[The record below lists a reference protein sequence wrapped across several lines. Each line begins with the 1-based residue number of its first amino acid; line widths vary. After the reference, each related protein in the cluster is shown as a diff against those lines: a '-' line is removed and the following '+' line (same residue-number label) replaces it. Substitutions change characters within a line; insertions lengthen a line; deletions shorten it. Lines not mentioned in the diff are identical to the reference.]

1 MTSKGA
7 FSYLR
12 IMTNSKKPN
21 RSHSSLVR
29 RVAVTATIA
38 GLLTAATACSSSDD
52 GTAPATTASPTTT
65 TPTTPSSTTKRVAT
79 SAPST
84 SVPSDARRAMLTGI
98 LTSHHDAGD
107 FVGARI
113 ALLDR
118 DGTITEVGAGTT
130 TVDPARPPVDLD
142 TPWGIGSVTK
152 TFVAVVVM
160 QLADEGRINLGA
172 GISPYFPDLP
182 GADRITPRLL
192 LQHRT
197 GLNEYLNDTAVQ
209 SDARRPWTPAEL
221 IAVAEAAGRVG
232 EPGGAHHYAN
242 TNYIVLG
249 QIIEQV
255 TGNSVE
261 DEVRTRIVEPLGL
274 SHTSFI
280 NGDEAPGYTKVDG
293 SFVVPSPWHASLGG
307 AAGAMESTDRDLLK
321 FVKALMDGT
330 LLSPEAQTAMRD
342 FVPADDLSQF
352 GIVHLYGLG
361 LEEYT
366 TDNVTII
373 GHMGSGHAHS
383 AFIGYDPATGNA
395 VAVAMNVETPGP
407 QAFMAIEALTA
418 AAHASA
424 SLSPST
430 QF

>member
-21 RSHSSLVR
+21 RSHSPLVR

-38 GLLTAATACSSSDD
+38 GLLIGATACSSSED
-52 GTAPATTASPTTT
+52 GAAPATTASPTTQATTPTTTT
-65 TPTTPSSTTKRVAT
+65 TPTTPSSTTTPVAT
-79 SAPST
+79 SAPPT

-98 LTSHHDAGD
+98 LTSHHDAGE

-118 DGTITEVGAGTT
+118 DGTITEVGAGTA
-130 TVDPARPPVDLD
+130 TVDPASPPVDLN
-142 TPWGIGSVTK
+142 TPWGIGSDTK
-152 TFVAVVVM
+152 TFVAVVVL
-160 QLADEGRINLGA
+160 QLADEGRIDLDA
-172 GISPYFPDLP
+172 GISAFLPDLP

-192 LQHRT
+192 LQHRS
-197 GLNEYLNDTAVQ
+197 GLNEYLNDPAVQ
-209 SDARRPWTPAEL
+209 SDAQRAWTPAEL
-221 IAVAEAAGRVG
+221 IAVAESAGRVG

-255 TGNSVE
+255 TGNSVA

-280 NGDEAPGYTKVDG
+280 NGDEAPGYTVVDG
-293 SFVVPSPWHASLGG
+293 SFVVPTPWHASLGG
-307 AAGAMESTDRDLLK
+307 AAGAMESTDRDLLQ

-330 LLSPEAQTAMRD
+330 LLSSKSQTAMRA
-342 FVPADDLSQF
+342 FGPGEDLSQF

-361 LEEYT
+361 LEEYS
-366 TDNVTII
+366 TDNVTVI

-383 AFIGYDPATGNA
+383 AFIGYDPANGNA
-395 VAVAMNVETPGP
+395 VAVTMNVETPGP

-418 AAHASA
+418 AAHTS
-424 SLSPST
+424 
-430 QF
+430 